1 MLFKDTPWSQAGNSA
16 GPEQDDR
23 SSELFCPTR
32 VRAASLAEDIV
43 RLALLAAEEHIRQ
56 EAHAEQSA
64 VEAEISTHKA

>member
-1 MLFKDTPWSQAGNSA
+1 MLFKDAPWSQAGNSA

-32 VRAASLAEDIV
+32 LNLASLAEDIV
-43 RLALLAAEEHIRQ
+43 SLALVAAQEHIRQ

-64 VEAEISTHKA
+64 VEAEISTP